1 MSMKT
6 GSQYAKVSFGTNWPV
21 IQVEVGY
28 YRLGFVDQV
37 ASGSEEKML
46 ASRTAC
52 PCCVEEHRSAHS
64 ACPGTSLTASSAEMG
79 FLQYLC
85 RQLETVIF
93 SIFTLSII

>member
-37 ASGSEEKML
+37 ASGSEEML
-46 ASRTAC
+46 ASRRAC
-52 PCCVEEHRSAHS
+52 PCCVEEHRSADS